1 MKYKFVIMKELND
14 SGSIATATPYLIV
27 DSEERAEEKCFEL
40 ESHDPNF
47 LYWYMICEEET

>member
-27 DSEERAEEKCFEL
+27 DSEEKAEERCFEL
-40 ESHDPNF
+40 ESHDSNF